1 MKLIGF
7 NFTKINLE
15 KISNKTKDVKISTNI
30 NLSDIKNIN
39 SDIFKSQESLIGINF
54 EYIINYEKD
63 IAVLNFKGN
72 LLVSLDQT
80 HAQEVLES
88 WKTKQLPERFRLA
101 IFNFIL
107 RKASLKAL
115 KFEEELNLTPHIP
128 LPSFKPKKGKE

>member
-115 KFEEELNLTPHIP
+115 KFEEELNLPPHIP